1 MHAILHI
8 SRALATVFTLATAS
22 VAFAADDGDWTVH
35 KSSGEVWIAGSGVQ
49 QASLKQEDVLKPGDT
64 VRTLARLLAVETPFR
79 LARIIT
85 GLAHV
90 LRVRRKAGD
99 DDP

>member
-1 MHAILHI
+1 
-8 SRALATVFTLATAS
+8 
-22 VAFAADDGDWTVH
+22 
-35 KSSGEVWIAGSGVQ
+35 
-49 QASLKQEDVLKPGDT
+49 
-64 VRTLARLLAVETPFR
+64 LAVETPFR